1 MIRHLHSWLNF
12 PEILCMFKEFFCED
26 IPIVEFWIQ
35 KLDFKR
41 RVDAANFANLHEVR
55 MLITFACFCCKEQS

>member
-26 IPIVEFWIQ
+26 IPIDEFWIQ

-41 RVDAANFANLHEVR
+41 KVDAANFANLHEV
-55 MLITFACFCCKEQS
+55 EY